1 MVSCIAVTEAGDA
14 AVGGGE
20 GGSGGAQD
28 AQALPTLACIQ
39 TLERLFPKCPTSL
52 LLSEMAKGRLMEGVR
67 RSFLST
73 STDLRRGVVAMLVA
87 LHAATSSTGA
97 FARYAEAYLTLPQ
110 QKLLS
115 IYISKGDAG
124 AP

>member
-1 MVSCIAVTEAGDA
+1 MSCIAITEAPAPELDA
-14 AVGGGE
+14 AQL
-20 GGSGGAQD
+20 GAD
-28 AQALPTLACIQ
+28 AVAVPTLACVGA
-39 TLERLFPKCPTSL
+39 LERLFPRCPTAL

-73 STDLRRGVVAMLVA
+73 STDLRRGVVALLVA
-87 LHAATSSTGA
+87 LHTATASTGA

-115 IYISKGDAG
+115 IYILKKE
-124 AP
+124 